1 MAPVSRYDHDNI
13 EQKLKDTIQSLYQIL
28 VQVSAY
34 DSTGTG
40 AGPPGSSSSS
50 PANPQS
56 RDVLAAELR
65 ALDRSLQ
72 AVHAA
77 AAAGAEGGGLPAVP
91 PELVHYVESGRN
103 PDIYT
108 REFVELVRR
117 GNQLM
122 RGKQAAF
129 ASFRDALA
137 AEMAAAMPEL
147 RDDAA
152 RVVAA
157 TTPGVAAA
165 GGAGASAG
173 GGGGGAGGSATTMG
187 L

>member
-34 DSTGTG
+34 DSAAGTGTGTG
-40 AGPPGSSSSS
+40 A

-65 ALDRSLQ
+65 ALGRSLQ

-77 AAAGAEGGGLPAVP
+77 AGAEGSLPAVP
-91 PELVHYVESGRN
+91 PELVHYVEGGRN

-129 ASFRDALA
+129 ASFRDVLA
-137 AEMAAAMPEL
+137 AEVAAAMPEL

-152 RVVAA
+152 RVAAA
-157 TTPGVAAA
+157 TTPGVT
-165 GGAGASAG
+165 
-173 GGGGGAGGSATTMG
+173 AGGSTAAGAASSSGGGSGTAAAIG